1 MTEFISEIKSIPYDE
16 QLIFNILSDL
26 NNLEGV
32 KDKIPSDKIENF
44 SFDRDSC
51 SFSISP
57 VGQIRFLIV
66 EREPVKTIKFTADQS
81 PVELNF
87 WIQLKQVAERDTR
100 MKLTLKA
107 NLNPFLKPMLSKP
120 LQEGVNK
127 VADVLAAIQYETL
140 AEKYSG

>member
-26 NNLEGV
+26 NNLEEV